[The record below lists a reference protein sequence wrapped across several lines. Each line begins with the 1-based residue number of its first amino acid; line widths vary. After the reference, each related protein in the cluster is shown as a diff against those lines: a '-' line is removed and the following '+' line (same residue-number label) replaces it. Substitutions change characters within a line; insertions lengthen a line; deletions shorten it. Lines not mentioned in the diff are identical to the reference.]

1 MNRYKEIISRAKRG
15 GKHGVRALGLINGLK
30 ENDYDDYERLER
42 IDEIMQAYNEVCTED
57 TVPGEVDILEVKEGV
72 THE

>member
-30 ENDYDDYERLER
+30 EHDYDDYERLER
-42 IDEIMQAYNEVCTED
+42 IDEIMEAYNEVCTEGAEA
-57 TVPGEVDILEVKEGV
+57 GEVQIFGVKEA
-72 THE
+72 

>member
-30 ENDYDDYERLER
+30 EHDCDDYERLER
-42 IDEIMQAYNEVCTED
+42 IDEIMAAYNEVCTEGAEA
-57 TVPGEVDILEVKEGV
+57 GEVQIFGVKEA
-72 THE
+72 